1 MCPMCWM
8 MAPFGILAAVVV
20 IGGIAL
26 AVIAIA
32 RLARGPDQSAQ
43 TAETPLAILK
53 RRYAQGEVSSE
64 QFEAAKRQ
72 LSGGDDTKGD

>member
-8 MAPFGILAAVVV
+8 MVPLGVLGAVVV
-20 IGGIAL
+20 IG
-26 AVIAIA
+26 VIAAVVVVVA
-32 RLARGPDQSAQ
+32 RLARSTGQPG
-43 TAETPLAILK
+43 ETPLAILK

-72 LSGGDDTKGD
+72 LSEGDDTK